1 MTGGEERNSKSYK
14 IAIPI
19 EFLRAEDIFSW
30 GILITQTQKCHR
42 IKEKRRPFNLKK
54 RQRED

>member
-19 EFLRAEDIFSW
+19 EFLRAELEKIFLVGAS
-30 GILITQTQKCHR
+30 
-42 IKEKRRPFNLKK
+42 
-54 RQRED
+54 